1 MSQQP
6 TDNSSNPPTKQGFS
20 FPLFLK
26 PGVLATR
33 LVSASKSFMNT
44 MGGSGPVTGLEAGGG
59 MFSGYRPT
67 NTQFAN
73 IPLSRFQ
80 STSEYMGAY
89 GSIAAVYTCVSTI
102 ANSIAGLPTDFVDQA
117 GKTIATLG
125 QKEAEDDSLAG
136 LLENPNPYQ
145 DWYALKETIS
155 AHLELCGNA
164 LVLMDDMDGLGRPAS
179 LYPLN
184 PAFIQLAVSPDSG
197 LLGYIYQP
205 NGATKTYYSTDEIL
219 HFKMANPASIF
230 WGQGTL
236 QALAGNLNTEI
247 DILDSVNA
255 LYRNGAVIP
264 GAFVSKEAMTDTDF
278 KRLKEQLIQDH
289 TGSANFFKPLL
300 LDGGLDWKA
309 MSIGHTD
316 LGTTEIRKMNREEI
330 YMGFGVPVSEAGN
343 QGRANV
349 KNDHLTDVYWLT
361 TIGPKT
367 RRIEA
372 GLKKL
377 TKRYDPRYSIKMPLP
392 VKVAEGEML
401 DNVAKVDALTSLAVS
416 EKRKAI
422 KTITGDQFGWGSIP
436 DLMPVEAGD
445 PSTAPKPQVNPNAN
459 LQNDPNLTGLPQPA
473 PDTNVKPDS
482 KPAGQPTDNEKSI
495 DLTEETETEQ
505 EIISNESLRITG
517 ATNQP

>member
-1 MSQQP
+1 
-6 TDNSSNPPTKQGFS
+6 
-20 FPLFLK
+20 
-26 PGVLATR
+26 
-33 LVSASKSFMNT
+33 
-44 MGGSGPVTGLEAGGG
+44 MGGGGPITGLETGSG

-67 NTQFAN
+67 NASYTN
-73 IPLSRFQ
+73 IPISRFQ
-80 STSEYMGAY
+80 TANEYLGAY
-89 GSIAAVYTCVSTI
+89 ASIAAVYTCVSTI

-145 DWYALKETIS
+145 DWYALKETIA

-164 LVLMDDMDGLGRPAS
+164 LVLMDNMDGLGRPER

-184 PAFIQLAVSPDSG
+184 PAYIKLAVSPDSG

-205 NGATKTYYSTDEIL
+205 SGVTKTYYSVDEIL
-219 HFKMANPASIF
+219 HFKMANPSSIF

-264 GAFVSKEAMTDTDF
+264 GAFVSKDTMTETQF
-278 KRLKEQLIQDH
+278 KMLKDQLMTEH

-300 LDGGLDWKA
+300 LDGGLDWKS
-309 MSIGHTD
+309 MSVGHTD

-367 RRIEA
+367 HRLEQ
-372 GLKKL
+372 GFKKL

-401 DNVAKVDALTSLAVS
+401 DNVVKVDGLTSLSVS
-416 EKRKAI
+416 EKRKGI
-422 KTITGDQFGWGSIP
+422 KSITGDQFGWGNIP
-436 DLMPVEAGD
+436 DLRCLLRR
-445 PSTAPKPQVNPNAN
+445 Q
-459 LQNDPNLTGLPQPA
+459 
-473 PDTNVKPDS
+473 
-482 KPAGQPTDNEKSI
+482 
-495 DLTEETETEQ
+495 
-505 EIISNESLRITG
+505 IIRR
-517 ATNQP
+517 P